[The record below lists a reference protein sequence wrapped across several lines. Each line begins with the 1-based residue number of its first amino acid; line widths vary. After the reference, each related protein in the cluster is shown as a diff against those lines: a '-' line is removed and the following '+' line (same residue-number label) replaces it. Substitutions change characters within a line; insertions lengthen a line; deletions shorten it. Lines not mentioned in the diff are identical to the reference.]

1 MLSPPLL
8 RPIAWSSPSFFG
20 RPHYVGGHAQS
31 CCRSWR
37 IRCPHRLPKSRISS
51 SRRRPWP
58 SVKIANAPLSDHRGR
73 RPPGPKLE
81 KNVPCAGRLLGT
93 PGAKRREAVSE
104 RVHRPA
110 ECSAGLTAP
119 GFLPRRRALGGACW
133 PIAPF
138 RLAGDSAS
146 TQLPLYVSQP
156 HPSRFSFHP
165 DHQVP
170 SKPEM
175 PFRLSTCLRGGH
187 FDACRQERRPAE
199 GGTLG
204 PTGAWPQGEASALRR

>member
-1 MLSPPLL
+1 VTT
-8 RPIAWSSPSFFG
+8 ISSPDILNGRVCSVPSWFG
-20 RPHYVGGHAQS
+20 TPKVNVWFPTQHKRNGAHRPY
-31 CCRSWR
+31 
-37 IRCPHRLPKSRISS
+37 PYSS
-51 SRRRPWP
+51 SKDR
-58 SVKIANAPLSDHRGR
+58 AAGGNGR
-73 RPPGPKLE
+73 ASGQM
-81 KNVPCAGRLLGT
+81 AGKLLGT

-165 DHQVP
+165 DRNWVP